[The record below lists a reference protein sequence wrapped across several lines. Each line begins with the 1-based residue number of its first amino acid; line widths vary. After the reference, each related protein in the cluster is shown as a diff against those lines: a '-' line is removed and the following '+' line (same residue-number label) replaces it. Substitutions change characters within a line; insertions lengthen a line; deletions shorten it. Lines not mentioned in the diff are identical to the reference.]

1 MRIVMGADH
10 AGYQL
15 KERLKENLI
24 ELGHEVVDKGTNS
37 IESVDYPDY
46 AAEVCTDI
54 TKNGGFGILICGTG
68 IGMSITANKFPGIRA
83 ALAYDLYAAQKAR
96 QHNDAN
102 VLCLGGR
109 VLGPDLAM
117 EIVQTF
123 LNTSFE
129 GGRHLRRKRKIE
141 KIEEKNLNK
150 GCEA

>member
-141 KIEEKNLNK
+141 KIEERNLNK

>member
-54 TKNGGFGILICGTG
+54 YEEWWLWHTHLWNW
-68 IGMSITANKFPGIRA
+68 
-83 ALAYDLYAAQKAR
+83 YWYE
-96 QHNDAN
+96 HN
-102 VLCLGGR
+102 C
-109 VLGPDLAM
+109 
-117 EIVQTF
+117 Q
-123 LNTSFE
+123 
-129 GGRHLRRKRKIE
+129 
-141 KIEEKNLNK
+141 
-150 GCEA
+150 